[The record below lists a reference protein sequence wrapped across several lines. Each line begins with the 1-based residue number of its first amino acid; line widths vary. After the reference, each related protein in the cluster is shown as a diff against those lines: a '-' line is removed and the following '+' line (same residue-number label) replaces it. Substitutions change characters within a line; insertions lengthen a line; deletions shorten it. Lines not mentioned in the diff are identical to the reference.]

1 MADNIYNTYNEN
13 IITSQAIY
21 DSYNNLI
28 FASDKRVFHK
38 MTKKIEMYLQ
48 VKDLFG
54 DILEFGVFKGS
65 GMGLFLKLTDMYEAN
80 SLTNVIGFDYF
91 NKESTLDELDGINKS
106 TMTIILDRVDINEL
120 SLESVNSRIS
130 LINNKRYLLIKGDA
144 VAECKKFDIETPGQ
158 RIKLIYMDLDV
169 GEPTYKI
176 LQQIWKKVVKGGI
189 VVFDEYGYNAWDESN
204 GVDMFLKEIEG
215 EYEFINTK
223 IIAPTAYI
231 IKLVQSK

>member
-1 MADNIYNTYNEN
+1 MVDNIYNGHTL
-13 IITSQAIY
+13 TSQTVY

-38 MTKKIEMYLQ
+38 MTKKIELYLK

-65 GMGLFLKLTDMYEAN
+65 GMGLFLKLTDMYETN

-91 NKESTLDELDGINKS
+91 NKSSTLDALDGINKS
-106 TMTIILDRVDINEL
+106 TMTSILDRAEINEL
-120 SLESVNSRIS
+120 SIESVNNRLSVIE
-130 LINNKRYLLIKGDA
+130 NKRYLLIEGDA
-144 VAECKKFDIETPGQ
+144 VAECKKFDMQTPGQ

-176 LQQIWKKVVKGGI
+176 LQQLWKKLVKGGI
-189 VVFDEYGYNAWDESN
+189 VVFDEYGYNRWDESS

-215 EYEFINTK
+215 QYNFVNTK

-231 IKLVQSK
+231 VKLVQSI

>member
-1 MADNIYNTYNEN
+1 MVDNIYNGQTS
-13 IITSQAIY
+13 TSQIVY

-38 MTKKIEMYLQ
+38 MTKKIELYLQ

-65 GMGLFLKLTDMYEAN
+65 GMGLFLKLTDMYEPN

-91 NKESTLDELDGINKS
+91 NKTSTLNGLEGINKS
-106 TMTIILDRVDINEL
+106 TMTTILDRVEINEL
-120 SLESVNSRIS
+120 SLENVNNRLTTIQ
-130 LINNKRYLLIKGDA
+130 NKRYLLVQGDA
-144 VAECKKFDIETPGQ
+144 VCECKKLDAQTPGQ

-176 LQQIWKKVVKGGI
+176 LQQLWKKLVKGAI
-189 VVFDEYGYNAWDESN
+189 VVFDEYGYNRWDESS
-204 GVDMFLKEIEG
+204 GVDMFLKEIDG
-215 EYEFINTK
+215 QYEFINTK

-231 IKLVQSK
+231 IKLVQSI

>member
-1 MADNIYNTYNEN
+1 MVDNIYNGHTL
-13 IITSQAIY
+13 TSQTVY
-21 DSYNNLI
+21 DSYNSLI

-38 MTKKIEMYLQ
+38 MTKKIELYLK

-65 GMGLFLKLTDMYEAN
+65 GMGLFLKLTDMYETN

-91 NKESTLDELDGINKS
+91 NKSSTLDALDGINKS
-106 TMTIILDRVDINEL
+106 TMTSILDRAEINEL
-120 SLESVNSRIS
+120 SIESVNNNLSV
-130 LINNKRYLLIKGDA
+130 INNKRYLLIEGDA
-144 VAECKKFDIETPGQ
+144 VAECKKFDMQTPGQ

-176 LQQIWKKVVKGGI
+176 LQQLWKKVVKGGI
-189 VVFDEYGYNAWDESN
+189 VVFDEYGYNRWDESS

-215 EYEFINTK
+215 QYNFVNTK

-231 IKLVQSK
+231 VKLVQSI

>member
-1 MADNIYNTYNEN
+1 MVDNIYNGHTL
-13 IITSQAIY
+13 TSQTLY

-38 MTKKIEMYLQ
+38 MTKKIELYLK

-65 GMGLFLKLTDMYEAN
+65 GMGLFLKLTDMYETN

-91 NKESTLDELDGINKS
+91 NKSSTLDALDGINKS
-106 TMTIILDRVDINEL
+106 TMTSILDRAEINEL
-120 SLESVNSRIS
+120 SIESVNNRLSVIE
-130 LINNKRYLLIKGDA
+130 NKRYLLIEGDA
-144 VAECKKFDIETPGQ
+144 VAECKKFDMQTPGQ

-176 LQQIWKKVVKGGI
+176 LQQLWKKLVKGGI
-189 VVFDEYGYNAWDESN
+189 VVFDEYGYNRWDESS

-215 EYEFINTK
+215 QYNFVNTK

-231 IKLVQSK
+231 VKLVQSI